1 MNDSIAP
8 RIAGHLL
15 ASAAVKQQA
24 SEECCSAA
32 ARAAEIIADRLR
44 GGGMLML
51 CGNGG
56 SAADAQHIAAE
67 FVAMLDHHRPR
78 PGLAAIALTTDTS
91 LLTAFANDVGFDG
104 VFARQVEALGRPD
117 SVLLGIST
125 SGNSGNVI
133 AALETGRKKGMVTI
147 GLTGGTGGKIAT
159 VADIAITVP
168 SDSIQHIQETHIALG
183 HAITAEVEI
192 LLGW

>member
-1 MNDSIAP
+1 MSDSIAP

-24 SEECCSAA
+24 GENCSTAA

-133 AALETGRKKGMVTI
+133 AAIEAGRQKGMVTI
-147 GLTGGTGGKIAT
+147 GLTGGSGGKLAT
-159 VADIAITVP
+159 IADIVITVP
-168 SDSIQHIQETHIALG
+168 SDSTQHIQETHIALG